1 MMRCSSYHPLSQDFL
16 AYLPFKKS
24 HPSPSM
30 HAALKDLKYVL
41 TGISLVV
48 AVLVGYRRAEDP
60 TSTPA
65 GVRASAFCCP
75 TCRSLC
81 LVFTCRSLISFLPS
95 LLTLAVVF

>member
-1 MMRCSSYHPLSQDFL
+1 MAGHVPLECFRHELEIPTLWPLTLYVQDFL

-48 AVLVGYRRAEDP
+48 AMLVGFRRSDDP

-65 GVRASAFCCP
+65 GVRSFFSLNRASMLTF
-75 TCRSLC
+75 SL
-81 LVFTCRSLISFLPS
+81 
-95 LLTLAVVF
+95 VVF